1 MRKALLGLV
10 LLLFL
15 VGCGGGSGT
24 GGTKA
29 PPPLVDP
36 KIAFLGDSITQYGT
50 YPDVVAAAV
59 QGTAINAGFAGQ
71 GVVGILAQADT
82 SVIALHPDLCVLFC
96 GTNDAYFATPIT
108 EFQQNYET
116 LLKKLLAAKIPVIIV
131 TPPHFG
137 AGSTFEGRDLN
148 NSLIPVV
155 NAIRAEATLH
165 NLPVAE
171 VNKATVSL
179 NADGEHPDAAG
190 QATIAQV
197 ILPVVQAELKKL

>member
-1 MRKALLGLV
+1 MRKVLWGLI
-10 LLLFL
+10 LLLF
-15 VGCGGGSGT
+15 VAGCGGSGST
-24 GGTKA
+24 VTKT
-29 PPPLVDP
+29 PVPIVDP

-50 YPDVVAAAV
+50 YPAVVAAAV
-59 QGTAINAGFAGQ
+59 SGTAINAGFAGQ

-108 EFQQNYET
+108 EFKQNYET
-116 LLKKLLAAKIPVIIV
+116 LLKKLQVAKIPVIVV
-131 TPPHFG
+131 TPPHFA

-148 NSLIPVV
+148 TSLVPVV

-165 NLPVAE
+165 NLPIAE
-171 VNKATVSL
+171 VYNATVSL

-190 QATIAQV
+190 QATIAGV